1 MFMERKTM
9 LKRTVLSAF
18 CATALLVTS
27 AAYAQESATL
37 TLRNG
42 EKVNGQLVDL
52 GGVGYTVRV
61 NGNERNIPQ
70 NDVAVIDFAGGSMT
84 DADWAKVTEGQPVV
98 QLKSGETINGTLAD
112 IGGSSPLRLTIRTAS
127 GERDFSSN
135 EVGRIILARPSNAV
149 ATSGSN
155 AALAPATGAGIS
167 VSPKQQWTSTGLTV
181 KKGEMLSFNAT
192 GEVQLST
199 DANDVA
205 TPFGAKGGRKAANSP
220 VPSALA
226 GALIG
231 RIGPNGQPFPIGSG
245 VTVPMPAA
253 GQLFLGVNDDGLAD
267 NQGEFRVDVVRTGR
281 R

>member
-1 MFMERKTM
+1 MF
-9 LKRTVLSAF
+9 KRTIL
-18 CATALLVTS
+18 ALAVASITFTGV
-27 AAYAQESATL
+27 AQAQENATL
-37 TLRNG
+37 TLKSG
-42 EKVNGQLVDL
+42 EKVSGQLMDL
-52 GGVGYTVRV
+52 GGVGFTFKV
-61 NGNERNIPQ
+61 NGTEKQIPQ

-84 DADWAKVTEGQPVV
+84 DADWAKITNGQPVV

-149 ATSGSN
+149 ATSGN
-155 AALAPATGAGIS
+155 AALAPATGAGVS

-181 KKGEMLSFNAT
+181 RKGEVIAFNAT

-199 DANDVA
+199 DSNDVA

-231 RIGPNGQPFPIGSG
+231 RIGPNGQPFAIGSG
-245 VTVPMPAA
+245 VSVPMPAA
-253 GQLFLGVNDDGLAD
+253 GQLFLGVNDDGLDD
-267 NQGEFRVDVVRTGR
+267 NQGEFRVDITRTNR
-281 R
+281 K